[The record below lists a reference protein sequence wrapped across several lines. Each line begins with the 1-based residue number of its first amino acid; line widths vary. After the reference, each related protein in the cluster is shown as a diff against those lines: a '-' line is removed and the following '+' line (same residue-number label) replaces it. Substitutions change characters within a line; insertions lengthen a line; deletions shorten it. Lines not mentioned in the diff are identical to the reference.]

1 MQPEMIS
8 ITSCAP
14 TAPSRSLTRENTA
27 SFLGARND
35 TKTVTSDVMQ
45 KKPFTVRHISGGETG
60 LSCWVAEPSNPPARS
75 MAPLVAVHGIARE
88 AKDHATLLAHSIC
101 ATGRTVIAP
110 LFYKKT
116 WRRYQRAVVGGR
128 ADLALLDLLTRL
140 ETEAA
145 PCTRSAPDGS
155 FHLFG
160 FSGGAQFAHRF
171 SMLHPHRVRTLT
183 LASAGWYTFPDDAPF
198 PYGFGPGQKKAQ
210 TTPAAAPADATDWG
224 GKMAANLPS
233 LLNIPTHVTVGAR
246 DCVIDKNTRQGEAID
261 RQQGRT
267 RIGRARK
274 WASAVEKAARTRG
287 APSNVTFS
295 ILSGCG
301 HGFAECVRKGE
312 LDRLILKQ
320 ITAASS
326 RVE

>member
-14 TAPSRSLTRENTA
+14 TAPSGSLTRENTA
-27 SFLGARND
+27 SFLDARNE
-35 TKTVTSDVMQ
+35 TKTVTGDVMQ
-45 KKPFTVRHISGGETG
+45 KKPFTVRYISGGETG

-75 MAPLVAVHGIARE
+75 MAPLIAVHGISRE

-110 LFYKKT
+110 LFDKKT

-145 PCTRSAPDGS
+145 PCTHSAPDGS

-198 PYGFGPGQKKAQ
+198 PYGFGSGQEKAQ
-210 TTPAAAPADATDWG
+210 SAHATAPAHATDWG
-224 GKMAANLPS
+224 GEMAANLPS
-233 LLNIPTHVTVGAR
+233 FLRIPTHVTVGAR
-246 DCVIDKNTRQGEAID
+246 DCVIDKNTRQGAAID

-274 WASAVEKAARTRG
+274 WTRAIETAAQKSGAS
-287 APSNVTFS
+287 SNVTFS
-295 ILSGCG
+295 ILPGCG

-312 LDRLILKQ
+312 LDRVILKQ
-320 ITAASS
+320 IAAASS
-326 RVE
+326 GVK